1 MILKDY
7 VSVISSQKHT
17 GILNLT
23 LRCRW
28 KKNKKTNQSLM
39 HNFEGVQHLLLKDG
53 CFHVNVLIYVDIYNE
68 WPLPLFIGAFLLC
81 EACTVKLQLYCVDCN
96 RETVD
101 YDPVLV
107 VSVRHDI
114 WDCECLKLYNAKRT
128 TCSACYLP
136 QVCLFEECLDL
147 RNFDVIL
154 RVFSD
159 LRVLI
164 CCK

>member
-1 MILKDY
+1 
-7 VSVISSQKHT
+7 
-17 GILNLT
+17 
-23 LRCRW
+23 
-28 KKNKKTNQSLM
+28 M
-39 HNFEGVQHLLLKDG
+39 HNFKGVQHLLLKDG

-96 RETVD
+96 SETVD

-114 WDCECLKLYNAKRT
+114 WHCECLKLFNAKRT

-136 QVCLFEECLDL
+136 QVCLFEECLD
-147 RNFDVIL
+147 
-154 RVFSD
+154 
-159 LRVLI
+159 
-164 CCK
+164 

>member
-7 VSVISSQKHT
+7 VSVISSQKHS

-28 KKNKKTNQSLM
+28 KKNKKPISRWCTTLKV
-39 HNFEGVQHLLLKDG
+39 FLLLKDG

-68 WPLPLFIGAFLLC
+68 WPLPLFIGAYLLC

-96 RETVD
+96 SETVD

-107 VSVRHDI
+107 VSVCHDI

>member
-1 MILKDY
+1 
-7 VSVISSQKHT
+7 
-17 GILNLT
+17 
-23 LRCRW
+23 
-28 KKNKKTNQSLM
+28 M
-39 HNFEGVQHLLLKDG
+39 HNCEGVQHLLLKDG

-96 RETVD
+96 SETVN

-147 RNFDVIL
+147 CYFDVIL

>member
-1 MILKDY
+1 MNDHCHCLLVHFCCVKP
-7 VSVISSQKHT
+7 VL
-17 GILNLT
+17 LNF
-23 LRCRW
+23 
-28 KKNKKTNQSLM
+28 S
-39 HNFEGVQHLLLKDG
+39 
-53 CFHVNVLIYVDIYNE
+53 Y
-68 WPLPLFIGAFLLC
+68 
-81 EACTVKLQLYCVDCN
+81 YCVDCN
-96 RETVD
+96 SETVD

-147 RNFDVIL
+147 CYFDVIL

>member
-1 MILKDY
+1 M
-7 VSVISSQKHT
+7 
-17 GILNLT
+17 
-23 LRCRW
+23 
-28 KKNKKTNQSLM
+28 
-39 HNFEGVQHLLLKDG
+39 
-53 CFHVNVLIYVDIYNE
+53 
-68 WPLPLFIGAFLLC
+68 PLFIGALLLC

-96 RETVD
+96 SETVD

-107 VSVRHDI
+107 VLVRHDI
-114 WDCECLKLYNAKRT
+114 GDCECLKLYNAKRT